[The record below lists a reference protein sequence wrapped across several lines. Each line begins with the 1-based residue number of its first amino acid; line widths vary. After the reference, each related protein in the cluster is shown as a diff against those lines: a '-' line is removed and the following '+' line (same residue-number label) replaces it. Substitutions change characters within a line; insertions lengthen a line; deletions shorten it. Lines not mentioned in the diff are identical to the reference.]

1 MSIYYDETLRVF
13 HLQTPGSSY
22 VLQIIQDGHLSHRY
36 WGARVEAFGDSNPAV
51 YMDRPLSANPYPHGK
66 GSGFSLDTQPRE
78 YPGYGTS
85 DFREPAFQF
94 ECEDGST
101 VVDLRYSGH
110 RIFPGKPALE
120 GLPATYAESDDEA
133 ETLELELRDNVTG
146 LRALLRYT
154 VFARHDAIARSV
166 RFINDGRGR
175 LKLLRAI
182 SASVDFGDAD
192 FRMLQLSGGW
202 SNERNALVRPLC
214 KGLQSVE
221 SKRGASSAQHNPFL
235 ALLRDGA
242 GEHFGEVYGFSL
254 VYSGNF
260 YAGAEVDQYDT
271 TRVVIGINPF
281 EFSWLLEPGE
291 SFQTPE
297 AVLVY
302 SSGGLD
308 GMSGIYHRLY
318 RSRLARGKYRDK
330 ERPVLINNWEATYF
344 DFDADKIEQI
354 AVKAA
359 ELGIELLVLDDGWFG
374 RRDDDTSSL
383 GDWFVHEAKLPNGLG
398 DLAERVKAK
407 GLEFGL
413 WFEPEMVNPDSE
425 LYRKHPDWAIHVPGR
440 PSSTSRNQLVLDFS
454 REEVCAAIVE
464 MLSGVLRS
472 APISYVKWDMNR
484 NMTEIGS
491 AALPPERQRETAHR
505 YILGLYRVLEEL
517 TAAFPDVLF
526 ESCASGGGRFDP
538 GMLYYMPQTWTSD
551 NTDAVSRLKIQYG
564 TSIVYPA
571 SSMGAHVSSVPNH
584 QTGRVTPLEIRGHA
598 ALSGVFGYELDLTA
612 LTPEEEELMKEQVAL
627 YKRIRRTVQF
637 GDFHRLLSP
646 FEGNEAAWIFV
657 SEDGKEAAA
666 FYYKI
671 LARPNSALR
680 TLRLRGL
687 DPRARYRVY
696 GAEPAGAG
704 ALADWTSGDEG
715 GTARYSGGAAGRE
728 EGGTERYGGGAAGRG
743 EGGTARYGGGAA
755 GRGEGGTARYGGE
768 EAAGN
773 EAARVIGGDELM
785 NIGLRVPA
793 KLLKGDFKSHLWW
806 LERVE

>member
-1 MSIYYDETLRVF
+1 MSIHYDETLKIF

-22 VLQIIQDGHLSHRY
+22 VLQIIRDGHLSHRY
-36 WGARVEAFGDSNPAV
+36 WGARVETFGDSNPLV
-51 YMDRPLSANPYPHGK
+51 YMERPLSPNPYPHEK
-66 GSGFSLDTQPRE
+66 TSGFSLDTLPRE

-94 ECEDGST
+94 ECEDGSA
-101 VVDLRYSGH
+101 VVDLRYHSH

-120 GLPATYAESDDEA
+120 GLPATYTESDDEA
-133 ETLELELRDNVTG
+133 ETLELELRDDLTG
-146 LRALLRYT
+146 LRALLLYT
-154 VFARHDAIARSV
+154 VFKRHDAIARSV
-166 RFINDGRGR
+166 RFVNDGGGR
-175 LKLLRAI
+175 LKLLRAM

-192 FRMLQLSGGW
+192 YQMLHLSGGW
-202 SNERNALVRPLC
+202 ANERNVLSRPLC
-214 KGLQSVE
+214 KGWQSVE

-235 ALLRDGA
+235 ALLRGGA
-242 GEHFGEVYGFSL
+242 GEHSGEVYGFSL

-260 YAGAEVDQYDT
+260 AAGAEVDQYDA
-271 TRVVIGINPF
+271 TRAAIGINPF

-302 SSGGLD
+302 SNLGLG
-308 GMSGIYHRLY
+308 GMSSIYHRLY
-318 RSRLARGKYRDK
+318 RTRLARGTFRDR

-344 DFDADKIEQI
+344 DFDADKIEQL

-374 RRDDDTSSL
+374 RRDDDSSSL
-383 GDWFVHEAKLPNGLG
+383 GDWFVHKEKLPKGLG

-425 LYRKHPDWAIHVPGR
+425 LYRKHPDWAIHTAGR

-464 MLSGVLRS
+464 MLSNVLRS

-517 TAAFPDVLF
+517 TKAFPDVLF

-538 GMLYYMPQTWTSD
+538 GMLHYMPQTWTSD

-584 QTGRVTPLEIRGHA
+584 QTGRITPLETRGHA

-612 LTPEEEELMKEQVAL
+612 LTAEEETIMKEQVAL
-627 YKRIRRTVQF
+627 YKQIRRTVQF
-637 GDFHRLLSP
+637 GEFHRLLSP

-657 SEDGKEAAA
+657 SEDGAEAAA

-671 LARPNSALR
+671 LAHPNSGLR

-687 DPRARYRVY
+687 DPSARYRVY
-696 GAEPAGAG
+696 GAEPAVDA
-704 ALADWTSGDEG
+704 AMADWTC
-715 GTARYSGGAAGRE
+715 GTAAGEASGSEVRKPAVYDGTGAAGN
-728 EGGTERYGGGAAGRG
+728 GF
-743 EGGTARYGGGAA
+743 AR
-755 GRGEGGTARYGGE
+755 
-768 EAAGN
+768 
-773 EAARVIGGDELM
+773 IFGGDELM

-793 KLLKGDFKSHLWW
+793 GLLKGDFLSHIWR